1 MPVRCEKVDTYWLT
15 ESSKTPVVIYELCNF
30 TSRPCIQAS
39 RGPWLLA
46 VHFAAVLGL
55 DVRLTAANANKLIGL
70 QPLSHFA
77 PYRIGAD
84 GRDDVVAERSLGLCK
99 YLDHVLKVTES
110 PAPKELV
117 SIVDDFVSVYWTG
130 NIQRTLRSAIPSPAF
145 EACAERSQASQDGAI
160 SDFSGRVRP
169 GQMML
174 DTPSPPPK
182 ANLRLRSLQD
192 SWMCRS
198 LSRWEDGRDSRNRS
212 WAPPARPALQVG
224 DLTPQDKGAKTR
236 NSGCVDEMRPGTP
249 YRPLRLL
256 PARLALEI
264 PRWRQA
270 AHQRPSHS
278 ARKHKEIPQDEAPL
292 GAAPAARAHAKFFLE
307 AVPPAEAGR
316 DSCWLCRRRLK
327 QTETGCV
334 RLRTC
339 GHELHASCFNA
350 LMSGCDKFPG
360 VSRTACPK
368 CGESWNRSVLC
379 GQSRGQRDRQAMVD
393 REQLSTLLGLGMT
406 SKGIWGARRLG

>member
-212 WAPPARPALQVG
+212 WAPPARPALQ
-224 DLTPQDKGAKTR
+224 
-236 NSGCVDEMRPGTP
+236 
-249 YRPLRLL
+249 
-256 PARLALEI
+256 
-264 PRWRQA
+264 
-270 AHQRPSHS
+270 
-278 ARKHKEIPQDEAPL
+278 APL

-327 QTETGCV
+327 
-334 RLRTC
+334 LRTC

>member
-182 ANLRLRSLQD
+182 ANLRLRSLQ
-192 SWMCRS
+192 
-198 LSRWEDGRDSRNRS
+198 
-212 WAPPARPALQVG
+212 
-224 DLTPQDKGAKTR
+224 
-236 NSGCVDEMRPGTP
+236 
-249 YRPLRLL
+249 
-256 PARLALEI
+256 
-264 PRWRQA
+264 
-270 AHQRPSHS
+270 
-278 ARKHKEIPQDEAPL
+278 APL

-327 QTETGCV
+327 
-334 RLRTC
+334 LRTC